1 MNELTNLYLAHQ
13 GKVSDK
19 WSSYLTAYDRLF
31 DEQRDKPVRL
41 LEIGIQNGG
50 SLEIWSSYFRNASA
64 LIGCDINPDC
74 AGLSYDDPR
83 IGVIVGDANDPE
95 VSERLFQRTPQ
106 LDIIIDDG
114 SHRSSD
120 IIKSFALYF
129 PRLVEGG
136 VYVAEDLHCSYW
148 ADFEGGLLY
157 PYSSISFFKRLADVI
172 NYEHWGVAKDRSDVL
187 RGIFTRYGC
196 EIKDEV
202 LSQVHSIE
210 FINSLCVVRK
220 ASPASN
226 NLSRR
231 VIAGSM
237 ELVFPDMRKLNDS
250 LPPVCDQSNNPWAVR
265 NPPPDEA
272 IENTELL
279 LADAQQ
285 QIVGH
290 NQAVSERDGQIASL
304 QQSLL
309 EREHAFTQQ
318 LAAWQADEQQH
329 LSEIQQA
336 HEERDVQQRQEIAD
350 LQQRVEAQRTQAQER
365 EEQLRQQSA
374 QQVQALEAAAAMH
387 AEQLQGQVMALQ
399 HDLLERE
406 RAFTQQ
412 WTTWQ
417 AEEQQRR
424 SDTQQAHAARE
435 EQQRQVIVN
444 LQQQLE
450 SQRAQAQEREDQLSQ
465 HAAQQVQAL
474 QSAAAMQAEQLQG
487 QVIVLQHDLLER
499 ERAFTQQWTTWRA
512 EEQQR
517 VSETQLAHETSEEQ
531 QRQEIADL
539 HRQLESQNAQA
550 QGREDQ
556 LSQQAEHLREQ
567 IADLQQGLLERE
579 RAFTQQWAAWR
590 TEEQQRVSE
599 TQQTHAAREAQL
611 REDARAQID
620 TLRASLNHHTAYGQA
635 LAERMAALQST
646 WWWRMSIPWRR
657 SSKWPAIASS
667 VLPPTHSETP
677 QLQAT
682 ASAPTSGVP
691 PTTPEKRG

>member
-148 ADFEGGLLY
+148 ADFEGGLFY

-196 EIKDEV
+196 EINDEV

-210 FINSLCVVRK
+210 LINSLCVVRK

-226 NLSRR
+226 NLGRR

-279 LADAQQ
+279 LADSQQ
-285 QIVGH
+285 QIVGL
-290 NQAVSERDGQIASL
+290 NQAVTERDRQIASL
-304 QQSLL
+304 QQGLL
-309 EREHAFTQQ
+309 EHEHAFTQQ
-318 LAAWQADEQQH
+318 LAAW
-329 LSEIQQA
+329 
-336 HEERDVQQRQEIAD
+336 R
-350 LQQRVEAQRTQAQER
+350 
-365 EEQLRQQSA
+365 
-374 QQVQALEAAAAMH
+374 
-387 AEQLQGQVMALQ
+387 
-399 HDLLERE
+399 
-406 RAFTQQ
+406 
-412 WTTWQ
+412 

-424 SDTQQAHAARE
+424 SDTQQAHASRE

-487 QVIVLQHDLLER
+487 QVMGMQQELLER

-646 WWWRMSIPWRR
+646 WWWRLSIPWRR

-682 ASAPTSGVP
+682 ASAPTSGVSP
-691 PTTPEKRG
+691 ITPERQG